1 MSDGVKQNGSL
12 ENWIKGFILF
22 SLFLVPLVQLP
33 QAYNYVLVKLSQL
46 QFFLLLSLLFF
57 FIGLTQKGKV
67 RLFYHPAYPV
77 LISLFLWYLLS
88 TLFSPY
94 PYASRPYFYT
104 QISYFLLFYIIS
116 IMDWSKKEERI
127 IIGILLIPFASLVI
141 KESISYLQ
149 GFMHDIR
156 LAYTR
161 VGIKE
166 IITYSRA
173 YEKVLPSTFGNP
185 NFFSAYLNI
194 LFPLSLLFSLHNL
207 KQKRAFIGIPSL
219 LISIFSLLL
228 IYGVRGRAAGIG
240 TIAGLITLI
249 VIYRNKLFRNRGK
262 IIFALLLVFL
272 LIVSALSIV
281 PRIPEVKKQIKIDL
295 REGTIGIRVRIWQ
308 GTWRMIVARPL
319 VGWGL
324 GTFLVVYPEYRVPE
338 YFRNPH
344 AVNATDHAH
353 NEFLEQWSETG
364 IVGLLIFL
372 MLVFI
377 SMREGARKFNKSGNF
392 IFPALMAGI
401 VGILVNN
408 LFGVNLRYPSS
419 SIFFFTFM
427 GLLFALPPQGKKKF
441 YHIKLSFSAM
451 QRNLLIVFLSL
462 AGGWIFFNVGVKE
475 NLSQIHL
482 RKGIIFRKQLIWNE
496 AIPEYLKSLA
506 WNPYNLRTRYRLAFA
521 YASTNNLDKALKE
534 YLRIKELAPHYAET
548 DFNLGALYLRK
559 GEIIKAGFYLEEM
572 LKLNPYHPTAHANLA
587 LIYKKIGK
595 RGKAIEEFKKVI
607 ALNPSIL
614 PAYWDLAALLREEGR
629 YEEALSVLEELAK
642 KDSENV
648 KIREAIGALQRRIRR
663 RDGRRYKS
671 E

>member
-1 MSDGVKQNGSL
+1 VKQNGSL
-12 ENWIKGFILF
+12 ENWVKGFILF

-46 QFFLLLSLLFF
+46 QFFLLFSVLFF
-57 FIGLTQKGKV
+57 FIEASLKGKV
-67 RLFYHPAYPV
+67 KLFYHPACPV
-77 LISLFLWYLLS
+77 LIALFLWYVLS
-88 TLFSPY
+88 TIFSPY
-94 PYASRPYFYT
+94 PYASRPYLYT
-104 QISYFLLFYIIS
+104 QISYFLLFYFIS
-116 IMDWSKKEERI
+116 IMDWSKKEEKI

-149 GFMHDIR
+149 GFMQNIR
-156 LAYTR
+156 LTYPR
-161 VGIKE
+161 IGIKE
-166 IITYSRA
+166 IITYSRV

-185 NFFSAYLNI
+185 NFFSAYLNM

-207 KQKRAFIGIPSL
+207 RRKKAFIGIPSL
-219 LISIFSLLL
+219 IVAVLSLLL
-228 IYGVRGRAAGIG
+228 IYGVRGRAAGIA
-240 TIAGLITLI
+240 TIAGLITLMI
-249 VIYRNKLFRNRGK
+249 IYRNKFMKKKGK
-262 IIFALLLVFL
+262 IIFSLCFIFLLLVSVLAVFPKM
-272 LIVSALSIV
+272 SD
-281 PRIPEVKKQIKIDL
+281 VKQQINKDL
-295 REGTIGIRVRIWQ
+295 KEGTIGIRVKIWQ

-338 YFRNPH
+338 YFLNPH

-353 NEFLEQWSETG
+353 NEFLELWSEVG

-372 MLVFI
+372 VLIFI
-377 SMREGARKFNKSGNF
+377 SLREGARKFSKSNNF

-419 SIFFFTFM
+419 SIFFFAFM
-427 GLLFALPPQGKKKF
+427 GLLFALPPHGRKKF
-441 YHIKLSFSAM
+441 YHFKLAFSPL

-462 AGGWIFFNVGVKE
+462 AGGWVFFNVGVKE

-482 RKGIIFRKQLIWNE
+482 RKGIIFRRQLIWDK

-506 WNPYNLRTRYRLAFA
+506 WDPYNLRTRYRLAFA
-521 YASTNNLDKALKE
+521 YASINNLDRALKE

-572 LKLNPYHPTAHANLA
+572 LKLNPYHPSARANLA
-587 LIYKKIGK
+587 LIYKKIGEK
-595 RGKAIEEFKKVI
+595 GRAIEEFKKVI
-607 ALNPSIL
+607 SLKPSLL
-614 PAYWDLAALLREEGR
+614 PAYWDLAKLLREEGR
-629 YEEALSVLEELAK
+629 YGEALKVLGELAK
-642 KDSENV
+642 RDTGNV
-648 KIREAIGALQRRIRR
+648 KIREAVDSLQREIRR
-663 RDGRRYKS
+663 KYGREYNFK
-671 E
+671 